1 MKFSENSNSTFE
13 QPPVGAHIARCVKL
27 IDLGTQ
33 ENEYQGKV
41 THPRQV
47 MITWE
52 LPNALME
59 DGEFKGKPFAVSKFY
74 TQSLSEKAN
83 LRKDLMNWRGRDFT
97 EEELAGFDA
106 KNILGKPCMVSIT
119 LTDKGKARVSSVM
132 AIPKG
137 MNCPDQINPS
147 VIFSLEMEEFK
158 QDIFDSLGKGLKEI
172 IERSPEFKKL
182 SVGDAFVEA
191 AKDEGMTD
199 DIDKD
204 IPF

>member
-13 QPPVGAHIARCVKL
+13 QPPVGAHVARCIKL

-33 ENEYQGKV
+33 ENDYQGKV

-52 LPNALME
+52 LPNSVME
-59 DGEFKGKPFAVSKFY
+59 EGDAKGKPFIVSKFY

-119 LTDKGKARVSSVM
+119 LTEKGKARVSSVM

-137 MNCPDQINPS
+137 MSCPEQVNPS
-147 VIFSLEMEEFK
+147 VILSLEYDEFN
-158 QDIFDSLGKGLKEI
+158 QDIFDSLGKGLKNI
-172 IERSPEFKKL
+172 IEQSPEFKKL
-182 SVGDAFVEA
+182 SLGDAFIEEA
-191 AKDEGMTD
+191 KNEGMIDD
-199 DIDKD
+199 DIA
-204 IPF
+204 F